1 MMAEDVSQFLKPKFS
16 RHLFYDTDGNT
27 TENEVPK
34 ACAYIITIDDKE
46 SYYVKFLRGSLFDP
60 QGIDG
65 LKINSLNSSLVFG
78 LKPQCFCKISTSQ
91 VILVPK
97 REKAKN
103 LNSSSEIL

>member
-65 LKINSLNSSLVFG
+65 LKINSLNSSYKKVEKKTFDFYVDY
-78 LKPQCFCKISTSQ
+78 LKTK
-91 VILVPK
+91 K
-97 REKAKN
+97 RNHLTWAERSN
-103 LNSSSEIL
+103 IDV